1 VGFAK
6 AGADVA
12 VHYSKNVD
20 EAKTTGA
27 LIREAGRKA
36 VLVRG
41 NFLKSAEIE
50 SAMKEAVAGLGGSVD
65 ELVNNVGDLIQRV
78 PFSNF
83 ETSLWDDV
91 IALNLS
97 SVFHAIRAVLPH
109 FASGARII
117 NVSSLSA
124 LNGAGKHAFA
134 YAAAKGG
141 MVSMNRSLAN
151 EFATLGIRVNCIA
164 PGVVKT
170 PFHDRFNTP
179 EALETVRKSLPLQ
192 RLGTPDDIAGVA
204 LFLASPLSA
213 YMTGEVVEANGGGR
227 TWADA
232 GSVKRPSGM
241 IVMAARVYRA
251 HLSTA
256 TRKQHDR

>member
-1 VGFAK
+1 MIQIDLKGQKAIVTGSSTGIGRGIAVGFAK

-12 VHYSKNVD
+12 VHYTKNLE
-20 EAKTTGA
+20 EAEKTA
-27 LIREAGRKA
+27 AMIREADRKA
-36 VLVRG
+36 VVVRAD
-41 NFLKSAEIE
+41 FLKPTEIE
-50 SAMKEAVAGLGGSVD
+50 RCMKEAVAGLGGSVD
-65 ELVNNVGDLIQRV
+65 VLVNNVGDLIQRV
-78 PFSNF
+78 PFSSF
-83 ETSLWDDV
+83 DTSMWDSV

-97 SVFHAIRAVLPH
+97 SMFHTIRAVLPS
-109 FASGARII
+109 FAPGARII

-151 EFATLGIRVNCIA
+151 EFAPLGIRVNCIA
-164 PGVVKT
+164 PGVVQT

-179 EALETVRKSLPLQ
+179 EVLETVRKSLPLQ

-213 YMTGEVVEANGGGR
+213 YMTGEVVEANGG
-227 TWADA
+227 
-232 GSVKRPSGM
+232 
-241 IVMAARVYRA
+241 A
-251 HLSTA
+251 HMG
-256 TRKQHDR
+256 